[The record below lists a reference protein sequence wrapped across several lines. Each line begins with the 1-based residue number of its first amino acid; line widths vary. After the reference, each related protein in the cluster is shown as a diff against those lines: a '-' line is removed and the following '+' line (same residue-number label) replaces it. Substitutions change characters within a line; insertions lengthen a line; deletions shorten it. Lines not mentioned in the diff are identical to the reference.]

1 MIIGLIAIS
10 SDASSD
16 AYDGIRDGIENSI
29 RDVGMNTKPIAIV
42 GAGPTGATLGLLLA
56 ERGLPVV
63 VIEASRNFRRVFRGE
78 GLMPSGLEALGQMG
92 LSELVEQVPNQTIGS
107 WEFVIEGRSIF
118 SVDEPMGN
126 NLPCTLV
133 AQPQLLEAVIDRA
146 KAFPNFR
153 FISGETVQSL
163 ITEND
168 RISGCTL
175 SNGEMI
181 QTALV
186 IGCDGRSSA
195 IRKLS
200 GLTLNQ
206 DTKPF
211 NVVWFKL
218 PDTDLIPQSNPF
230 TIFVKGEAVFSLFRS
245 SEGLIQVGWSVQ
257 NEDWKSVT
265 DWSET
270 LALASPPWLA
280 DYFRSQNV
288 VEAITDRPLCLT
300 VTVGHAPQWS
310 TPGCLLL
317 GDAAHPMSPIRA
329 QGINMALR
337 DAIVAANYLVEAWRS
352 AEDQSL
358 ISIFDRALLQI
369 QADREPEIHQ
379 IQSLQAQEAA
389 DGMKLHRSAA
399 LRNLVKTLAPIVG
412 IALREKWKLRQRKL
426 RSGVAVVKLSKF

>member
-1 MIIGLIAIS
+1 
-10 SDASSD
+10 
-16 AYDGIRDGIENSI
+16 
-29 RDVGMNTKPIAIV
+29 MNRKPIAIV

-78 GLMPSGLEALGQMG
+78 GLMPSGLDALGQMG
-92 LSELVEQVPNQTIGS
+92 LSQLIEQGPNQTIGS

-118 SVDEPMGN
+118 SVDEPMGSDR
-126 NLPCTLV
+126 PCTLV

-146 KAFPNFR
+146 KALPNFR

-168 RISGCTL
+168 RVSGCIL
-175 SNGEMI
+175 SNGETI

-186 IGCDGRSSA
+186 IGCDGRSSV

-200 GLTLNQ
+200 GLTLNEEA
-206 DTKPF
+206 KPF

-230 TIFVKGEAVFSLFRS
+230 TIFVKGDAVFSLFRS

-257 NEDWKSVT
+257 SEDWKSVT

-270 LALASPPWLA
+270 LAEASPPWLA
-280 DYFRSQNV
+280 AYFRTQNV
-288 VEAITDRPLCLT
+288 VEAIPDRPLCLT

-310 TPGCLLL
+310 TQGCLLL

-337 DAIVAANYLVEAWRS
+337 DAIVATNYLVEAWRS

-358 ISIFDRALLQI
+358 ITIFDRALLQI
-369 QADREPEIHQ
+369 QTDRQPEIST
-379 IQSLQAQEAA
+379 IQALQAQEAA

-412 IALREKWKLRQRKL
+412 IGLREKWKLRQRKL
-426 RSGVAVVKLSKF
+426 RSGTANVQLRKFKT